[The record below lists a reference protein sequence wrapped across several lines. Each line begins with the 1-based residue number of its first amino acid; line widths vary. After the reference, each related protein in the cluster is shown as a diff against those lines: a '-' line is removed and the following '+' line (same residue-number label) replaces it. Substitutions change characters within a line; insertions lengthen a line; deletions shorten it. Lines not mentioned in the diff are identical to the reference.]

1 MKKVINLVSLML
13 YVSKKQTKDGKR
25 KFTSYKTKMDL
36 AVFDTDGNEQ
46 GVQTKY
52 VNVKFPR
59 ELDVSALKRGILECK
74 PEDISAPSIWK
85 PQVNENG
92 VIEYPV
98 VWIRGF
104 EKFTPK
110 PKKHKFTFN
119 IDDGDEEDEDEPE
132 SEIVE
137 ESETEETEIG

>member
-13 YVSKKQTKDGKR
+13 YVSKQKTKDGKR
-25 KFTSYKTKMDL
+25 TFTSYKTKMDL

-59 ELDVSALKRGILECK
+59 ELDVSALKRGILKCK

-85 PQVNENG
+85 PKVNEDG
-92 VIEYPV
+92 STEYPV

-104 EKFTPK
+104 EEFIAK
-110 PKKHKFTFN
+110 PKQHKFTFN
-119 IDDGDEEDEDEPE
+119 TDDGDDEDEPE
-132 SEIVE
+132 SELIE